1 MSRNTLGILHDETI
15 IDALGVF
22 YGNIKKLSLS
32 RCFVISAGGFDEVSR
47 AVQFMTLEQICP
59 ALFRVLYSEKCVEIA
74 VLVLRIGDKVNEL
87 VSLPFEVFIRLVCDR
102 ISRCFEPFVS
112 IAVLKDHS
120 VKAVPGVFT
129 SESLC
134 GVNKVGG
141 NVALFR
147 TVSLV
152 PKHTVLIWNDSA
164 VDDILIFFRKS
175 RCLV

>member
-1 MSRNTLGILHDETI
+1 
-15 IDALGVF
+15 
-22 YGNIKKLSLS
+22 
-32 RCFVISAGGFDEVSR
+32 
-47 AVQFMTLEQICP
+47 MTLEQICP

-134 GVNKVGG
+134 GVDKVGG